1 LPHLNPDWFYLYGT
15 GLPGCLGKEAVFKLV
30 VVVAAAA
37 AAASPGHQHCATC
50 IGTLSFPVR
59 YETKK
64 TKPVCLEELAGHSQ
78 LSRGVS
84 MLLQG
89 DGSTQ
94 QITELTADEWDSLQS
109 LLCDDVSIKSELFPS
124 VPVGTEVDCSGVV
137 VPPVSAN
144 IINVPPIT
152 APMVTSPATN
162 TVAMVNGSASTLSVV
177 LNPQVKIRPKPL
189 SHLAAN
195 TSLPTSQTGVLGYV
209 CSSPTFHMKLYNNSW
224 LRFVSAWCIH
234 CVVFLL

>member
-1 LPHLNPDWFYLYGT
+1 
-15 GLPGCLGKEAVFKLV
+15 
-30 VVVAAAA
+30 
-37 AAASPGHQHCATC
+37 
-50 IGTLSFPVR
+50 
-59 YETKK
+59 
-64 TKPVCLEELAGHSQ
+64 
-78 LSRGVS
+78 

-89 DGSTQ
+89 EGSTQ

-144 IINVPPIT
+144 IINAPPIM
-152 APMVTSPATN
+152 APMVTSPATS

-189 SHLAAN
+189 SHLAADM
-195 TSLPTSQTGVLGYV
+195 SLPTSQTGVLGYV

-224 LRFVSAWCIH
+224 LRFVSVWCIY